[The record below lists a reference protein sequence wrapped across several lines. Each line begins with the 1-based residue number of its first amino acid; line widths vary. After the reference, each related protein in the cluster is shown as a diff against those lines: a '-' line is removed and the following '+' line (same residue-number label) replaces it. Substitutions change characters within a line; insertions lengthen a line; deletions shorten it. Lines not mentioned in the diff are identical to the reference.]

1 MAEQSQD
8 SPAQVLPDPQA
19 AFAQLGRMLLGE
31 QPLVEVLHEV
41 CRLAVATMPTVDE
54 VSITLVEDDRTRTA
68 AFTGPLAATLDE
80 RQYEAGFGPCLDAAQ
95 SGDVVRIDDTATE
108 ELYRDFAAVAR
119 RQGVTSVL
127 AVGLPMPTRVLGG
140 LNLYRRGGTQA
151 FDGEV
156 EALAAAFGGYAA
168 VALANAA
175 LLASRERHASHLQTA
190 MISRSVIDQAKGIVM
205 TLAAC
210 DADEAFRLLARRS
223 QQQNRKLR
231 DIAAEIVTAAE
242 RGERAWGR

>member
-8 SPAQVLPDPQA
+8 QHAQVLSDPQA
-19 AFAQLGRMLLGE
+19 AFAELGRMLLGE
-31 QPLVEVLHEV
+31 KPLVEVLHEV
-41 CRLAVATMPTVDE
+41 CRLALGTLPGVDE

-68 AFTGPLAATLDE
+68 AFTGPLAVTLDE
-80 RQYEAGFGPCLDAAQ
+80 RQYDAGFGPCLDAAQ

-127 AVGLPMPTRVLGG
+127 AVGLPMPSRVLGG
-140 LNLYRRGGTQA
+140 LNLYRRGGIEA
-151 FDGEV
+151 FDEEV
-156 EALAAAFGGYAA
+156 EALASAFGGYAA

-175 LLASRERHASHLQTA
+175 LLASRERHATHLQTA
-190 MISRSVIDQAKGIVM
+190 MASRAVIDQAKGIIM
-205 TLAAC
+205 SLAAC
-210 DADEAFRLLARRS
+210 DAEQAFRLLAQQS
-223 QQQNRKLR
+223 QHRNRKLR